1 MKTIAAS
8 THRAPDDD
16 HDHAWLGDA
25 GVPRSREDRVAEIVT
40 AIALLFSLGIGL
52 VIALLPVSAKAV
64 SVRPVSRALQFT
76 AVEAAPP
83 AAWPVLRQAR
93 RAGVAS
99 VATAG
104 ADRDAPA
111 LP

>member
-8 THRAPDDD
+8 THRAPDD
-16 HDHAWLGDA
+16 DHAWLGDA

-64 SVRPVSRALQFT
+64 SVRPVSRALQFSV
-76 AVEAAPP
+76 VETTPP
-83 AAWPVLRQAR
+83 AAWSVRCQPCSAQQVASTGGQHEPSVLRR
-93 RAGVAS
+93 N
-99 VATAG
+99 
-104 ADRDAPA
+104 
-111 LP
+111 